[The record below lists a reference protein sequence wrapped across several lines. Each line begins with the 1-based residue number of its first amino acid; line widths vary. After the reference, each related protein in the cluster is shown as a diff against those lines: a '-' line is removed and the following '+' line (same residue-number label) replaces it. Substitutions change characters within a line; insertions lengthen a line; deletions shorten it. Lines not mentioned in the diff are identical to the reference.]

1 MPPTDA
7 PKVLTPDALAEAE
20 AALADACGLA
30 LTPGQRRAFP
40 QAVSDAARALGA
52 SREVLLGRVLRRDE
66 EALAALVERAVVG
79 ETCFWRHP
87 EQLDAIRALLP
98 SLGPGP
104 LRLWSAGCASG
115 EEAYT
120 LAMLL
125 GEAGRDDARV
135 LATDVSADALAQ
147 ARAGRYGHWSARRLP
162 QALRERWLEASGHE
176 LEVAPALRARVEL
189 ARHNLVKDPAPGAFD
204 VVLCRNVLIH
214 FAPATAAAVVRA
226 LFGAVRPG
234 GLLVLGPVELRLG
247 AALPAAW
254 LDVAGATLLRKPA
267 PGEPLTER
275 ATRRRAAGAPAP
287 AAGLDGGGPD
297 AGPLFRAAR
306 DAARAGRAEEAE
318 RLARA
323 AAEAEPGP
331 EPWLLLA
338 QLAEARGAVEVA
350 VAHVRQALDVGRRP
364 PVALAA
370 LAALLARLG
379 KPALAA
385 LARADALRRVAA
397 LPDDAPL
404 RGVEAI
410 TAGALRR
417 ALAAGDP

>member
-1 MPPTDA
+1 
-7 PKVLTPDALAEAE
+7 
-20 AALADACGLA
+20 
-30 LTPGQRRAFP
+30 
-40 QAVSDAARALGA
+40 
-52 SREVLLGRVLRRDE
+52 
-66 EALAALVERAVVG
+66 
-79 ETCFWRHP
+79 
-87 EQLDAIRALLP
+87 
-98 SLGPGP
+98 
-104 LRLWSAGCASG
+104 
-115 EEAYT
+115 
-120 LAMLL
+120 
-125 GEAGRDDARV
+125 AGRDDGRV

-162 QALRERWLEASGHE
+162 AALRERWLRASGHE
-176 LEVAPALRARVEL
+176 LDVAPALRARVAL
-189 ARHNLVKDPAPGAFD
+189 AHHNLVKDPAPGAFD
-204 VVLCRNVLIH
+204 VVVCRNVLIH
-214 FAPATAAAVVRA
+214 FAPATAAAVLRA

-254 LDVAGATLLRKPA
+254 IDVAGATLLRSPA
-267 PGEPLTER
+267 PGEPIAER
-275 ATRRRAAGAPAP
+275 ATRRRAAADPGPD
-287 AAGLDGGGPD
+287 LDGATD
-297 AGPLFRAAR
+297 AAGPLFQAAR
-306 DAARAGRAEEAE
+306 EAARSGRADEAE

-350 VAHVRQALDVGRRP
+350 VAHVRQALDAGRRP

-370 LAALLARLG
+370 LAVLLARLG

-417 ALAAGDP
+417 ALTAGDP

>member
-1 MPPTDA
+1 MAPTDA

-52 SREVLLGRVLRRDE
+52 SKEVLLGRVLRRDE
-66 EALAALVERAVVG
+66 DALAALVERAVVG

-87 EQLDAIRALLP
+87 EQLAALRELLP

-125 GEAGRDDARV
+125 AEAGRDDGRV

-162 QALRERWLEASGHE
+162 AALRERWLRASGHE
-176 LEVAPALRARVEL
+176 LVVAPALRARVEL
-189 ARHNLVKDPAPGAFD
+189 AHHNLVKDAAPGAFD
-204 VVLCRNVLIH
+204 VVVCRNVLIH
-214 FAPATAAAVVRA
+214 FAPATAAAVLRA

-254 LDVAGATLLRKPA
+254 IDVAGATLLRSPA
-267 PGEPLTER
+267 PGEPIAVR
-275 ATRRRAAGAPAP
+275 ATRRRAAADPGPD
-287 AAGLDGGGPD
+287 LDGATD
-297 AGPLFRAAR
+297 AAGPLFLAAR
-306 DAARAGRAEEAE
+306 EAARGGRADEAE

-323 AAEAEPGP
+323 AAEGEPGP

-350 VAHVRQALDVGRRP
+350 VAHVRQALDAGRRP

-370 LAALLARLG
+370 LAVLLARLG

-417 ALAAGDP
+417 ALTAGDP